1 MSTTILL
8 VRHGQTEWNRVERF
22 RGQYN
27 VELNATGIE
36 QAKKTALGIGKR
48 WQPAAILCSPLKR
61 AVQTAEAIAQVC
73 ALTVQPDP
81 GLIDIHYGEWQ
92 GLTPDEVR
100 EKFPDRLTDWY
111 EHPERAA
118 IPGGERLAEVQ
129 GRSMSVLLA
138 AAKQYSDQVIVAV
151 SHTVVNRLVLLR
163 VLGLGIEAFWRLR
176 QEPCAINVI
185 EISPQNFV
193 LGSMNDTCHLQD

>member
-22 RGQYN
+22 RGQYD

-36 QAKKTALGIGKR
+36 QAKKTALGIRKR
-48 WQPAAILCSPLKR
+48 WQPAAIFSSPLKR

-73 ALTVQPDP
+73 SLTIQPAP

-92 GLTPDEVR
+92 GSTPAEVK
-100 EKFPDRLTDWY
+100 EKYPNRLADWY
-111 EHPERAA
+111 EHPERAE
-118 IPGGERLAEVQ
+118 IPGGERLADVQ
-129 GRSMSVLLA
+129 DRSMSVLLA
-138 AAKQYSDQVIVAV
+138 IAKQYTNQVIVVV
-151 SHTVVNRLVLLR
+151 SHTVVNRLILLR
-163 VLGLGIEAFWRLR
+163 VLGLGIDAFWRLR

-185 EISPQNFV
+185 ELHPQNFV